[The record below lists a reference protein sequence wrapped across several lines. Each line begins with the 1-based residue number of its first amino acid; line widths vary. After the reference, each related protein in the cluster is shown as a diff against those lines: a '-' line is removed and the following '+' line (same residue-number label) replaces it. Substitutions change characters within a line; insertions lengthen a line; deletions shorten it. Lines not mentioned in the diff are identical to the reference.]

1 MGWALMKNKVMAA
14 TLNNLKLKQTVKKGV
29 NLYQYN
35 MCIYRPI
42 RFKLGNSFKI
52 FFINFTYF
60 FFSLYSQ
67 TPINILH
74 QPT

>member
-14 TLNNLKLKQTVKKGV
+14 ALNNLKHKQTVKKGV

-42 RFKLGNSFKI
+42 RFKLGNSFN
-52 FFINFTYF
+52 FNFLNFT
-60 FFSLYSQ
+60 
-67 TPINILH
+67 
-74 QPT
+74 

>member
-14 TLNNLKLKQTVKKGV
+14 ALNNLKLKQTVKKGV

-52 FFINFTYF
+52 F
-60 FFSLYSQ
+60 L
-67 TPINILH
+67 
-74 QPT
+74 